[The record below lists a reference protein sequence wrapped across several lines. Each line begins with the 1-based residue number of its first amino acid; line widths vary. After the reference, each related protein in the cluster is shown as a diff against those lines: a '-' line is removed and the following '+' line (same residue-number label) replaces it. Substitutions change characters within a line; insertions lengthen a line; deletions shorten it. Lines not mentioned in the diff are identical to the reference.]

1 MTTITTARGILG
13 QLNHSPGDTMGDYNQ
28 LKVWERAHELALAV
42 YRSTE
47 TFPASERVGL
57 TGQLRRASISIASNI
72 VEGSSRRGD
81 GEFGRF
87 LSIAQGSAAE
97 ATYQLLLARD
107 LGYLPPEQ
115 WEKLD
120 GMAQE
125 IGRMLFGLTKA
136 IRKRSAGK

>member
-1 MTTITTARGILG
+1 
-13 QLNHSPGDTMGDYNQ
+13 MGDYNQ

-42 YRSTE
+42 YRATE
-47 TFPASERVGL
+47 TFPAFERGGL
-57 TGQLRRASISIASNI
+57 VSQLRRASISIPSNI
-72 VEGSSRRGD
+72 AEGSSRRGD

-87 LSIAQGSAAE
+87 LSIARGSAAE
-97 ATYQLLLARD
+97 ATYQLRLARD

-136 IRKRSAGK
+136 IRKRTAGK